1 MRESETLRGWE
12 GALERWLAPFLS
24 ALGREAQRRWA
35 PVYLKGLILPGERK
49 SVEPLAARVAP
60 GGTEQLHHFIG
71 GSPWAT
77 GPLEAVLA
85 EEADALVGGPEAV
98 LGIDDP
104 ALPRRGKHWVGVA
117 RQYCGCLGK
126 RANCQVLVSLP
137 LARGEVPV
145 PVGLR
150 LFLPDEWTADPGR
163 CARAGVP
170 EEHRRALAKPEIALE
185 EVDRVIAAGVRFGR
199 VLADAGYG
207 AGAAFRRG
215 LSARGLLWAV
225 GVLKVQNVYPAA
237 VGPLWP
243 TAAGGRP
250 RKHPV
255 PSEAPVAAEAAL
267 AGVAWRRVSWRRG
280 TKGPL
285 AAEFA
290 ALRVRPAE
298 GEQLRNGR
306 HPPGE
311 GWERSSQRAGRRAS
325 RLGRAEVLPLEPAGG
340 RDARGAGGPDQG
352 PLGVRAGA
360 PAAQGGAGARPL
372 RGPLLDRPAPARAHG
387 DARLLLPP
395 APAAEGTGEKAKP
408 DRRGRRRGRACPRSA
423 GGCSRPS
430 TSRSPAARAA
440 GLTSG
445 HCCRPECPGSARWW
459 TLRCPDRCCVGAGI
473 AAGAPK
479 RSARFAGRQERP
491 ACRWRR
497 WRGRAMA
504 LCQAA
509 PSQVLEQ
516 HR

>member
-85 EEADALVGGPEAV
+85 EEADRLVGGPEAV
-98 LGIDDP
+98 LVIDDT
-104 ALPRRGKHWVGVA
+104 ALPKQGKHSVGVA

-126 RANCQVLVSLP
+126 RANCQVLVSLT

-170 EEHRRALAKPEIALE
+170 EEHRRALAQPEIALE

-237 VGPLWP
+237 VGLLWP
-243 TAAGGRP
+243 TAARGRP

-267 AGVAWRRVSWRRG
+267 AGVAWRRIAWRRG

-298 GEQLRNGR
+298 GEQLRNGW
-306 HPPGE
+306 HLPGE
-311 GWERSSQRAGRRAS
+311 EVWLVGEHRAS
-325 RLGRAEVLPLEPAGG
+325 GERKYYLSNLPAETPLEELAATIKARWVCEQAHQQLKEELGLDHFEGRSWTGLHRHALMTMIAFAFLQHLRLGARGKKRRRLTGTAAPA
-340 RDARGAGGPDQG
+340 DPARGAARAHRA
-352 PLGVRAGA
+352 PLARLDLL
-360 PAAQGGAGARPL
+360 PAL
-372 RGPLLDRPAPARAHG
+372 RLPARPAPAR
-387 DARLLLPP
+387 
-395 APAAEGTGEKAKP
+395 
-408 DRRGRRRGRACPRSA
+408 
-423 GGCSRPS
+423 
-430 TSRSPAARAA
+430 
-440 GLTSG
+440 
-445 HCCRPECPGSARWW
+445 
-459 TLRCPDRCCVGAGI
+459 
-473 AAGAPK
+473 
-479 RSARFAGRQERP
+479 
-491 ACRWRR
+491 
-497 WRGRAMA
+497 
-504 LCQAA
+504 
-509 PSQVLEQ
+509 
-516 HR
+516 